1 MRAPRDAP
9 SFLRRGMRAL
19 RDAPLIR
26 APRPRAPGSVGAM
39 EFVSVTRD
47 AGLLTI
53 AIDRPQ
59 GHNSLNRALRLELR
73 RAFEEAAEQ
82 CVVKP
87 DTGPTGSGDATA
99 DPGPVRAVL
108 LKGGKK
114 VFCTGQDLKEHL
126 GEMGDASAMDK
137 VDVEYNPMVAALAAI
152 STLR

>member
-1 MRAPRDAP
+1 
-9 SFLRRGMRAL
+9 MRAL

-87 DTGPTGSGDATA
+87 ETGPTGSGDATA
-99 DPGPVRAVL
+99 DPGP
-108 LKGGKK
+108 
-114 VFCTGQDLKEHL
+114 
-126 GEMGDASAMDK
+126 
-137 VDVEYNPMVAALAAI
+137 
-152 STLR
+152 